1 MFQRDETDL
10 TKPVRRVKYVP
21 VVGPR
26 LRRVLALIFALFA
39 LLVVNSVYLVSI
51 TIMEYVTKLTYQN
64 YFYQIMFLAHLGLGL
79 AIVLPVVLFGMFH
92 IRNAHNRPNRRAVR
106 AGYALFATSLILLFS
121 GVVLTRAFVPLKESA
136 ARDMMY
142 WIHVISPL
150 AVVWLFILHRLAG
163 RRIKWKVGLTWA
175 AVAGVFALS
184 MTVLHSQDPRGWGA
198 VGPKE
203 GAQYFFPSL
212 ARTSTGNFIRPDTLM
227 MDQYCV
233 ECHPDTVNNWLHS
246 AHRFSSFSNPA
257 YLFSVR
263 ETRRVAKERDGTVQA
278 SRWCAGCHDPA
289 PFFSGEF
296 EDARFDDPDYDL
308 AADPMAG
315 AGIGCTVCHGITH
328 INSTK
333 GNADFTIGEIAHY
346 PWAASDNP
354 FLLWV
359 NKQLILANPSFHKSE
374 MLKPLHTSPE
384 FCSTC
389 HKVHLP
395 PELNKY
401 KWLRGQNHFDSYHL
415 SGVSGHGIQ
424 SWYYPPKAIHNC
436 ASCHMP
442 LVASSDFGAKALET
456 DSSKPLFGELAVHDH
471 LFPSANT
478 GVPHLLDMPEWVNA
492 KHDQFMQPFVRV
504 DIFGLKKGGGIDG
517 ELVAPIRP
525 EVPLLEPG
533 QTYLMETVIRT
544 LKLGHPFTQG
554 TVDSNEVWMDVTL
567 TSGGRVI
574 GRSGGL
580 RPGDREVD
588 PWSHFVN
595 VYMLDRDGNRIDRRN
610 PQDIFTPLYN
620 HQIPPGAADVIHYA
634 FTVPPEVREPII
646 AEVKLQYR
654 KFDTTY
660 MKLFQGEQFQTNDLP
675 ISTLASDRVIFS
687 LVGVQHDPASVPA
700 NEDLATPA
708 WERWN
713 DYGIGL
719 FRKGDSGSSKGELRQ
734 AEAAFAEVEKLDR
747 PDGPLNRARVYIK
760 EGRLDE
766 AAAAL
771 ALARDFDPAAPP
783 WSVAYFTGLVN
794 KQNGYL
800 DDAIANFK
808 EILAM
813 KDTEECR
820 RREFDFT
827 QDYTLLNE
835 LGQTIFERAKQERGE
850 SNRPRRTELLNESV
864 AMFQRVIELDAEDL
878 SAHYNLSLIYEQL
891 GEKAKA
897 DEHRE
902 LHQKYKPDDNAR
914 DRAIAIARMNSPA
927 ANHAAEAVVIY
938 DLQRPEAFELSAE
951 VIRELQEARSR
962 EVARHE

>member
-1 MFQRDETDL
+1 
-10 TKPVRRVKYVP
+10 
-21 VVGPR
+21 
-26 LRRVLALIFALFA
+26 
-39 LLVVNSVYLVSI
+39 
-51 TIMEYVTKLTYQN
+51 
-64 YFYQIMFLAHLGLGL
+64 
-79 AIVLPVVLFGMFH
+79 
-92 IRNAHNRPNRRAVR
+92 
-106 AGYALFATSLILLFS
+106 
-121 GVVLTRAFVPLKESA
+121 
-136 ARDMMY
+136 
-142 WIHVISPL
+142 
-150 AVVWLFILHRLAG
+150 
-163 RRIKWKVGLTWA
+163 
-175 AVAGVFALS
+175 
-184 MTVLHSQDPRGWGA
+184 
-198 VGPKE
+198 
-203 GAQYFFPSL
+203 
-212 ARTSTGNFIRPDTLM
+212 
-227 MDQYCV
+227 
-233 ECHPDTVNNWLHS
+233 
-246 AHRFSSFSNPA
+246 
-257 YLFSVR
+257 
-263 ETRRVAKERDGTVQA
+263 
-278 SRWCAGCHDPA
+278 
-289 PFFSGEF
+289 
-296 EDARFDDPDYDL
+296 
-308 AADPMAG
+308 
-315 AGIGCTVCHGITH
+315 
-328 INSTK
+328 
-333 GNADFTIGEIAHY
+333 
-346 PWAASDNP
+346 
-354 FLLWV
+354 
-359 NKQLILANPSFHKSE
+359 
-374 MLKPLHTSPE
+374 
-384 FCSTC
+384 
-389 HKVHLP
+389 
-395 PELNKY
+395 
-401 KWLRGQNHFDSYHL
+401 
-415 SGVSGHGIQ
+415 
-424 SWYYPPKAIHNC
+424 
-436 ASCHMP
+436 
-442 LVASSDFGAKALET
+442 
-456 DSSKPLFGELAVHDH
+456 
-471 LFPSANT
+471 
-478 GVPHLLDMPEWVNA
+478 
-492 KHDQFMQPFVRV
+492 
-504 DIFGLKKGGGIDG
+504 
-517 ELVAPIRP
+517 
-525 EVPLLEPG
+525 
-533 QTYLMETVIRT
+533 
-544 LKLGHPFTQG
+544 
-554 TVDSNEVWMDVTL
+554 
-567 TSGGRVI
+567 
-574 GRSGGL
+574 
-580 RPGDREVD
+580 
-588 PWSHFVN
+588 
-595 VYMLDRDGNRIDRRN
+595 
-610 PQDIFTPLYN
+610 
-620 HQIPPGAADVIHYA
+620 
-634 FTVPPEVREPII
+634 VREPII